1 MSFLL
6 LTIPVTLLVSGVLL
20 LLVLRS
26 VRDGQ
31 YEDWEGP
38 AWRMLYDDDRQ
49 PEIEGEG
56 EGDIESGRE
65 AALTLP
71 PAADHADAG
80 EVRRTT

>member
-1 MSFLL
+1 VSFLL
-6 LTIPVTLLVSGVLL
+6 LTIPVTLLLSAALL

-49 PEIEGEG
+49 PEIEG
-56 EGDIESGRE
+56 DLDLGRDADDSE
-65 AALTLP
+65 P
-71 PAADHADAG
+71 PSADHADAG
-80 EVRRTT
+80 DVRRTT

>member
-1 MSFLL
+1 VSFLL
-6 LTIPVTLLVSGVLL
+6 LTIPVTLLISAAIL

-49 PEIEGEG
+49 PEIEGDLEG
-56 EGDIESGRE
+56 GLD
-65 AALTLP
+65 AAGHRP
-71 PAADHADAG
+71 PGADHTDAG
-80 EVRRTT
+80 DARRTT

>member
-1 MSFLL
+1 VSFLL
-6 LTIPVTLLVSGVLL
+6 LTIPVTLLVSAVLL

-49 PEIEGEG
+49 PEIEGALDPENPHP
-56 EGDIESGRE
+56 ESG
-65 AALTLP
+65 
-71 PAADHADAG
+71 DQADAG
-80 EVRRTT
+80 DVRRTT

>member
-1 MSFLL
+1 VSFLL
-6 LTIPVTLLVSGVLL
+6 LTIPVTLLISAVLL

-49 PEIEGEG
+49 PEIEGVLEC
-56 EGDIESGRE
+56 
-65 AALTLP
+65 
-71 PAADHADAG
+71 DAG
-80 EVRRTT
+80 DERRTT

>member
-1 MSFLL
+1 VSFLL
-6 LTIPVTLLVSGVLL
+6 LTIPVTLLISAVLL

-49 PEIEGEG
+49 PEIDGVLEGG
-56 EGDIESGRE
+56 PDMGDPS
-65 AALTLP
+65 P
-71 PAADHADAG
+71 PLADHADAG
-80 EVRRTT
+80 DERRTT

>member
-6 LTIPVTLLVSGVLL
+6 LTIPVTLLISAVLL

-49 PEIEGEG
+49 PEIEGVLEC
-56 EGDIESGRE
+56 EPDTGDPD
-65 AALTLP
+65 P
-71 PAADHADAG
+71 PPADHADAG
-80 EVRRTT
+80 DERRTT

>member
-6 LTIPVTLLVSGVLL
+6 LTIPVTLLISAVLL

-49 PEIEGEG
+49 PEIEGALEDEG
-56 EGDIESGRE
+56 HATG
-65 AALTLP
+65 P
-71 PAADHADAG
+71 QPAAANQAEAG
-80 EVRRTT
+80 DVRRTT